1 MSYVSK
7 SLLPGERVTHETRL
21 HKMLF
26 TGPVLAALAAIG
38 LAFVSVPAGGVL
50 VAVALLWGFGV
61 WIRYASSE
69 FAVTDKRVII
79 KVGLLHRRTLEM
91 LLIKVEAISV
101 DQSIAGRLFG
111 YGTIV
116 VVGTGGTREAFEN
129 IASPL
134 EFRRAVQAA
143 TTGPAS

>member
-1 MSYVSK
+1 
-7 SLLPGERVTHETRL
+7 
-21 HKMLF
+21 ML
-26 TGPVLAALAAIG
+26 
-38 LAFVSVPAGGVL
+38 
-50 VAVALLWGFGV
+50 
-61 WIRYASSE
+61 
-69 FAVTDKRVII
+69 DQQRVII

-101 DQSIAGRLFG
+101 DQSIAGRIFG

-143 TTGPAS
+143 TT

>member
-1 MSYVSK
+1 MSYVSN

-21 HKMLF
+21 HKMMF
-26 TGPVLAALAAIG
+26 TWPILLGAAAI
-38 LAFVSVPAGGVL
+38 AVAVAAPPAGGGLFV
-50 VAVALLWGFGV
+50 VALV
-61 WIRYASSE
+61 WSLAVYARYVSSE

-79 KVGLLHRRTLEM
+79 KVGLLRRRTLEM

-101 DQSIAGRLFG
+101 DQSITGRVFG

-116 VVGTGGTREAFEN
+116 VVGTGGTRETFEN
-129 IASPL
+129 IADPL

-143 TTGPAS
+143 TP

>member
-21 HKMLF
+21 HKMMF
-26 TGPVLAALAAIG
+26 GGPVLAGLASLG
-38 LAFVSVPAGGVL
+38 LAFASPPAGGGLFVI
-50 VAVALLWGFGV
+50 ALAWAFAV
-61 WIRYASSE
+61 WIRYVSSE

-79 KVGLLHRRTLEM
+79 KIGLLHRRTLEM

-101 DQSIAGRLFG
+101 DQSIAGRIFG

-129 IASPL
+129 IAGPV

-143 TTGPAS
+143 TT

>member
-1 MSYVSK
+1 MSYVTQ
-7 SLLPGERVTHETRL
+7 SLLPGEQIAYQTRL
-21 HKMLF
+21 HRMMFLAPLLAALVALAI
-26 TGPVLAALAAIG
+26 TVAAPPVGGALLLAALAWA
-38 LAFVSVPAGGVL
+38 L
-50 VAVALLWGFGV
+50 VVYL
-61 WIRYASSE
+61 RYISSE
-69 FAVTDKRVII
+69 FAVTDKRVVI

-91 LLIKVEAISV
+91 LLVKVEAIAV

-143 TTGPAS
+143 TP

>member
-1 MSYVSK
+1 MRPAATISARAS
-7 SLLPGERVTHETRL
+7 SESGWASRIGRSPNRSAGSTRL
-21 HKMLF
+21 SAPRVLGAATSQVGGGLF
-26 TGPVLAALAAIG
+26 VIALAW
-38 LAFVSVPAGGVL
+38 AFA
-50 VAVALLWGFGV
+50 V
-61 WIRYASSE
+61 WIRYVSSE

-79 KVGLLHRRTLEM
+79 KIGLLHRRTLEM

-101 DQSIAGRLFG
+101 DQSIAGRIFG

-143 TTGPAS
+143 TT

>member
-21 HKMLF
+21 HKMMF
-26 TGPVLAALAAIG
+26 TLPVFACLGGVALAVASPPGGGALFVAG
-38 LAFVSVPAGGVL
+38 LAWML
-50 VAVALLWGFGV
+50 GV
-61 WIRYASSE
+61 WVRYTSSE

-101 DQSIAGRLFG
+101 DQSIAGRIFG

-116 VVGTGGTREAFEN
+116 VVGTGGTRESFEN
-129 IASPL
+129 IADPL

-143 TTGPAS
+143 TP

>member
-21 HKMLF
+21 HKMMF
-26 TGPVLAALAAIG
+26 TLPVITGIGGIALAFASLAA
-38 LAFVSVPAGGVL
+38 GGAL
-50 VAVALLWGFGV
+50 FGAALLWLLGV
-61 WIRYASSE
+61 WVRYTSSE

-129 IASPL
+129 IADPL

-143 TTGPAS
+143 TP

>member
-21 HKMLF
+21 HKLMF
-26 TGPVLAALAAIG
+26 TWPAVAGLGAIALAFTSTSASTLAAGVLFGIAVLWG
-38 LAFVSVPAGGVL
+38 LA
-50 VAVALLWGFGV
+50 V
-61 WIRYASSE
+61 WVRYVSSE

-79 KVGLLHRRTLEM
+79 KVGLLHRRTVEM
-91 LLIKVEAISV
+91 LLIKVEAIAV
-101 DQSIAGRLFG
+101 DQSLGGRLFG

-116 VVGTGGTREAFEN
+116 VVGTGGTRESFEN
-129 IASPL
+129 IADPL

-143 TTGPAS
+143 TP

>member
-1 MSYVSK
+1 MSYVSN
-7 SLLPGERVTHETRL
+7 SLLPGEHVTHETRL
-21 HKMLF
+21 HKMMFALPILATLSSLALAF
-26 TGPVLAALAAIG
+26 ASPPAAGVLAGVG
-38 LAFVSVPAGGVL
+38 LAW
-50 VAVALLWGFGV
+50 ALGV
-61 WIRYASSE
+61 WVRYTSSE

-79 KVGLLHRRTLEM
+79 KVGLMHRRTLEM

-101 DQSIAGRLFG
+101 DQSIAGRIFG

-129 IASPL
+129 IADPL

-143 TTGPAS
+143 TP